1 MATSAN
7 FQRSRHRAEEIAA
20 ALPPLLVAAERVAST
35 IAQGVHGRRRVGQGE
50 TFWQFRRY
58 ESTDSA
64 QMIDWR
70 QSAKTRHLFVRETE
84 WEAAQSVW
92 LWSDVSA
99 SMGYAS
105 ANDLPEKRDRAV
117 LLLLALASLLVR
129 AGEHIA
135 LLGDGSIASSGR
147 ATLERV
153 AHSVLD
159 ERRIDSAAGGGGD
172 LPGFEPL
179 PRHAHLVLIGDF
191 LAPIEATSDIVRQFA
206 DRGVNGHLL
215 QVLDPAEE
223 DLPFRGRTRFEGLEG
238 EGDVLVRRVEGAREE
253 YRARLGAHVD
263 SLQSIC
269 RRVGWTFSRH
279 HSHQPPE
286 TALLALYMIMS
297 GALLR

>member
-1 MATSAN
+1 MAASAKI
-7 FQRSRHRAEEIAA
+7 QHSRHHAEEIAA
-20 ALPPLLVAAERVAST
+20 GLPPLLVAAERVAST

-84 WEAAQSVW
+84 WEAAQSIW
-92 LWSDVSA
+92 LWCDVSA
-99 SMGYAS
+99 SMRYAS
-105 ANDLPEKRDRAV
+105 TDKLPEKRERAD

-135 LLGDGSIASSGR
+135 LLGDGSVPSSGR

-159 ERRIDSAAGGGGD
+159 ERRFKAAEGGD
-172 LPGFEPL
+172 GGLPDFEPL

-191 LAPIEATSDIVRQFA
+191 LAPVEQTNDLVRRFA
-206 DRGVNGHLL
+206 GRGVNGHLL

-238 EGDVLVRRVEGAREE
+238 EGDVLVRRVEGARAE

-263 SLQSIC
+263 GLETIC
-269 RRVGWTFSRH
+269 RHVGWSFTRH

>member
-1 MATSAN
+1 MN
-7 FQRSRHRAEEIAA
+7 FPQARHRAEAVAA
-20 ALPPLLVAAERVAST
+20 GLPPLLVAAERVAST

-84 WEAAQSVW
+84 WEAAQSIW
-92 LWSDVSA
+92 LWCDVSA
-99 SMGYAS
+99 SMRYAS
-105 ANDLPEKRDRAV
+105 TNGLPEKRDRAV
-117 LLLLALASLLVR
+117 LLLLALASLLAR
-129 AGEHIA
+129 SGEHIA
-135 LLGDGSIASSGR
+135 LLGDGSIPSSGR
-147 ATLERV
+147 ATLERI
-153 AHSVLD
+153 AHNVLD
-159 ERRIDSAAGGGGD
+159 ERRYRATGGGGGD

-191 LAPIEATSDIVRQFA
+191 LAPIEETNDLVRRFA
-206 DRGVNGHLL
+206 GRGVNGHLL
-215 QVLDPAEE
+215 QDLDPAEE

-238 EGDVLVRRVEGAREE
+238 EGDVLVRRVESARAE

-263 SLQSIC
+263 GLESIC
-269 RRVGWTFSRH
+269 RHVGWSFTRH

>member
-7 FQRSRHRAEEIAA
+7 LQISRHRAEEIAA
-20 ALPPLLVAAERVAST
+20 GLPPLLVAAERVAST

-84 WEAAQSVW
+84 WEAAQSIW
-92 LWSDVSA
+92 LWCDISA
-99 SMGYAS
+99 SMRYAS

-117 LLLLALASLLVR
+117 LLLLALASLLAR
-129 AGEHIA
+129 SGEHIA
-135 LLGDGSIASSGR
+135 LLGDGSIPSSGR
-147 ATLERV
+147 ATLERI
-153 AHSVLD
+153 AHNVLD
-159 ERRIDSAAGGGGD
+159 ERRYRATGGGGGD

-179 PRHAHLVLIGDF
+179 PRHAHLVLVGDF
-191 LAPIEATSDIVRQFA
+191 LAPLEQTRDIVQRFA
-206 DRGVNGHLL
+206 GRGINGHMMH
-215 QVLDPAEE
+215 VLDPAEE
-223 DLPFRGRTRFEGLEG
+223 DLPFRGRARFEGLEG
-238 EGDVLVRRVEGAREE
+238 EGDVLVRRVESARAE

-263 SLQSIC
+263 GLESIC
-269 RRVGWTFSRH
+269 RRFGWSFTRH
-279 HSHQPPE
+279 HSDQPPE

>member
-1 MATSAN
+1 MTTAAN
-7 FQRSRHRAEEIAA
+7 PQHSRHRAEEIAA
-20 ALPPLLVAAERVAST
+20 GLPPLLVAAERVAST

-84 WEAAQSVW
+84 WEAAQSIW
-92 LWSDVSA
+92 LWCDVSA
-99 SMGYAS
+99 SMRYAS
-105 ANDLPEKRDRAV
+105 ADDLPEKRGRAD
-117 LLLLALASLLVR
+117 LLVLALASLLVR

-135 LLGDGSIASSGR
+135 LLGDGSVPSSGR

-159 ERRIDSAAGGGGD
+159 ERRFKAAEGGGGD

-191 LAPIEATSDIVRQFA
+191 LAPIEETNDLVRRFA
-206 DRGVNGHLL
+206 GRGVNGHLL

-223 DLPFRGRTRFEGLEG
+223 TLPFRGRTRFEGLEG
-238 EGDVLVRRVEGAREE
+238 EGDVLVRRVESARAE

-263 SLQSIC
+263 GLKSIC
-269 RRVGWTFSRH
+269 RHVGWSFTRH
-279 HSHQPPE
+279 HTHQPPE

-297 GALLR
+297 GELMR